1 VLWYSVQR
9 CFSEVAGVQSEETRS
24 CCAESA
30 ATESEILDLQL
41 AFSAAHSAD
50 LGGN

>member
-1 VLWYSVQR
+1 VQ
-9 CFSEVAGVQSEETRS
+9 GEETGS
-24 CCAESA
+24 CC
-30 ATESEILDLQL
+30 TESTVAEFEILDLQF

>member
-9 CFSEVAGVQSEETRS
+9 CFSEVTGVQSEETGS
-24 CCAESA
+24 CCAESVIV
-30 ATESEILDLQL
+30 ESKILDLQL